1 MKRRIHRNTRVGE
14 IVAFWAIILFC
25 SVILAGLG
33 FIAGKYWMG
42 GLMSRN
48 QASQTGP
55 KTLVQSPDDEPQE
68 EAEQGLKRVQPPSE
82 AVVKM
87 KQRAATDAEKSEIEQ
102 AYPQDAADLNRR
114 EGRDQA
120 DDSTGADDK
129 PVTNPAPAAPKAES
143 AGGSAGRYSVVA
155 GSFLDAA
162 NARREVE
169 ALAARGHQARVDE
182 VERDGQT
189 FHRVIVGSYD
199 DRSEAE
205 GVRDELRKSGK
216 PATISSR

>member
-42 GLMSRN
+42 GLMARTQTA
-48 QASQTGP
+48 QAAP
-55 KTLVQSPDDEPQE
+55 KTVVQSPDDEPE
-68 EAEQGLKRVQPPSE
+68 EETDLGPKRVQPPSE

-102 AYPQDAADLNRR
+102 AYPQDAADLNKR
-114 EGRDQA
+114 GDRDES
-120 DDSTGADDK
+120 DDSTGGDDR
-129 PVTNPAPAAPKAES
+129 PVTNTAPAAPKAEPS
-143 AGGSAGRYSVVA
+143 GSSTGRYSVVA

-169 ALAARGHQARVDE
+169 ALAARGHQARVSQ

-199 DRSEAE
+199 DRTEAE

-216 PATISSR
+216 PATISGR